1 MKELNKYTVYVH
13 TFPNGKKY
21 VGVTCLPAN
30 ARWCNGK
37 GYDNHKKMSEAIK
50 EFGWENVKHEI
61 VSEKLTQTEAS
72 EKEKELIKELRTT
85 EDDYGYNSSVGGVYN
100 KKFAVEET
108 KTEYI
113 NFKVDDGERE
123 KLKKQA
129 HKHEMNISEFLRWL
143 IEKQRKEDEKNGEL
157 QGLHEL

>member
-1 MKELNKYTVYVH
+1 MEELKKYSVYVH

-21 VGVTCLPAN
+21 VGVTCLPVN

-123 KLKKQA
+123 KLKNDAYA
-129 HKHEMNISEFLRWL
+129 HGMNISEYLRFL
-143 IEKQRKEDEKNGEL
+143 IEKERQDMRKEYDGK
-157 QGLHEL
+157 